1 MISFYGHTQEDI
13 DRFFPG
19 VQVTEKVLQQAS
31 VSALNKSVVSV
42 RAALVDAIFTEY
54 NLKKKDIRAELNVR
68 RADAK
73 SLEAEIYGS
82 GSPGVPLYGFSP
94 TPKRSPST
102 RRLKSGAYSPKTGIS
117 VAVKR
122 GSRKKIAGAFIA
134 TMKSGHVGVFKRRE
148 RGTGNW
154 WNAFDKKQ
162 SISELYGPSPIK
174 LASQDKYQTMLD
186 DIAEDLM
193 DKNFAHEAEFYMK
206 KAGLL

>member
-134 TMKSGHVGVFKRRE
+134 TMKSGHVGVFWRK
-148 RGTGNW
+148 GKKTGRTPVE
-154 WNAFDKKQ
+154 
-162 SISELYGPSPIK
+162 ELYGPSPIK

-186 DIAEDLM
+186 KLATELM
-193 DKNFAHEAEFYMK
+193 DKNFAHEAEYYMQ

>member
-42 RAALVDAIFTEY
+42 RAALVDAIFSEY

-82 GSPGVPLYGFSP
+82 DAARIPLYGFSP
-94 TPKRSPST
+94 SPNRSPST
-102 RRLKSGAYSPKTGIS
+102 RRLKSGAYSPKTGVS
-117 VAVKR
+117 VVVKR
-122 GSRKKIAGAFIA
+122 GNRKKIAGAFIA
-134 TMKSGHVGVFKRRE
+134 TMKSGHVGVFWRK
-148 RGTGNW
+148 GKKTGRLPVE
-154 WNAFDKKQ
+154 
-162 SISELYGPSPIK
+162 ELYSQSTISI
-174 LASQDKYQTMLD
+174 ASQEKYQTMLD
-186 DIAEDLM
+186 DIAEDIM
-193 DKNFAHEAEFYMK
+193 DKNFAHEAEYYMQ